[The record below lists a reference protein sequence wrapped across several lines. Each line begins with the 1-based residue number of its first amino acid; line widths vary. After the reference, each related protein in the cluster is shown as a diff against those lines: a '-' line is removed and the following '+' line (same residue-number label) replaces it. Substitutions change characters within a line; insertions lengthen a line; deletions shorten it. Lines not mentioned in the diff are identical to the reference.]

1 MAGEGRF
8 FLCRSGTGNRGRSL
22 LRIPAR
28 IDWVSESVLCTT
40 LSRDTDGVRVRTVE
54 HLLSALE
61 ATGVDN
67 CGIQMVAGDEVGA
80 RTLFF
85 QYLLSYAL
93 VFIRTRR
100 KSWLYLFAPYLHY
113 RMKDFIIYIS
123 LGA

>member
-1 MAGEGRF
+1 M
-8 FLCRSGTGNRGRSL
+8 
-22 LRIPAR
+22 
-28 IDWVSESVLCTT
+28 LCTT

-85 QYLLSYAL
+85 FFQYLTTVLC
-93 VFIRTRR
+93 T
-100 KSWLYLFAPYLHY
+100 LFLLGLEENLG
-113 RMKDFIIYIS
+113 YIS
-123 LGA
+123 LLLIFTIV